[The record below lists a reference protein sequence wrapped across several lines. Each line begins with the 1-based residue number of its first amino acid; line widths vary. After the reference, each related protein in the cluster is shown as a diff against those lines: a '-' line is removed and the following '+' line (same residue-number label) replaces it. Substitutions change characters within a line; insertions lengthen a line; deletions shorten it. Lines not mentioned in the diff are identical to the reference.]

1 VLVDPAVLVMIGA
14 AYGCLTR
21 LSFPLLTYPAHPHFE
36 VEAAKDIRTKACM
49 RLRFASAS
57 WTIVDMALP
66 MRSFVDTVDIY
77 GERERAWRR
86 IVGRRKMIAQTRWW
100 YVI

>member
-1 VLVDPAVLVMIGA
+1 MVGPAVLVMMVA
-14 AYGCLTR
+14 AYGSPTR

-36 VEAAKDIRTKACM
+36 VEAAEDIRTKAGM
-49 RLRFASAS
+49 RSRFASAS

-66 MRSFVDTVDIY
+66 MRSFVDIVDIY
-77 GERERAWRR
+77 GARERAWRR